1 MHNTMEVQPIDKNR
15 ISDLRYSLKCEF
27 IKCNQGGACSASSI
41 IMCNTKKWHSLLS
54 VFREHTGSQYV
65 LLSALDDSVIAG
77 GRSFYL
83 STRKYPNVYFP
94 LGHQYIES
102 ISSNPIPTLVY
113 NIADI
118 SLQKEVLLLSS
129 QNTFMVRYTVLNAAS
144 AITLQLRPLL
154 GLRPSESL
162 IRKNS
167 DINTGNKQ
175 IENGIQYISAERE
188 PMVFMQMSKQCEFVT
203 APDWNY
209 NVEYA
214 EDQAAG
220 QEYQEDLFMPGFFE
234 TILAPGESVVF
245 AASDHKG
252 QPDQF
257 ANMFIEEM
265 ALRKSRESYQDNVEY
280 AAEQLIRH
288 RKGQSFIVNSLP
300 EKAEV
305 PKQILMALPG
315 LTLQSHNTDLFEK
328 IVYSLLKQLKNIVFG
343 HSHGHRFAPDSPLW
357 FIWAVQQFFFQKGD
371 IKYTFKQFGKAVNK
385 IIKAGIDNSISGL
398 VTDDSGLLAISL
410 ETEDRYFVE
419 TNALWYNALQFAA
432 DMNAFNGEIE
442 SSEIASQAAHKVHQ
456 AFNKMFVI
464 PSMAYLPDSVSE
476 NGSLDRVCR
485 PYQILAA
492 ALPFSV
498 VNSQTAE
505 KILTVI
511 EQNLLTPKGML
522 NMPLQ
527 QATSGQEVFVMP
539 ELNDFVAELYLKLK
553 IGDEGMKIAKQ
564 MYFAH
569 NRPDDMPVS
578 PCFYQKYSPTPPYN
592 GIGSPMCAASIAAV
606 NRIKLLI
613 DQY

>member
-1 MHNTMEVQPIDKNR
+1 MHNIMETQLIDKNR
-15 ISDLRYSLKCEF
+15 ISDLRYSLNSEF

-41 IMCNTKKWHSLLS
+41 IICNTKKWHSLLS
-54 VFREHTGSQYV
+54 VFREQTGNQYV

-77 GRSFYL
+77 GRTFYL

-94 LGHQYIES
+94 LGHQYIDS
-102 ISSNPIPTLVY
+102 ILLNPIPTLVY
-113 NIADI
+113 TIADI
-118 SLQKEVLLLSS
+118 RLQKEVLLLSS
-129 QNTFMVRYTVLNAAS
+129 QNTLMVRYTVLS
-144 AITLQLRPLL
+144 APQAVTLQLRPLL

-162 IRKNS
+162 MRKNS
-167 DINTGNKQ
+167 KINTGNKH

-188 PMVFMQMSKQCEFVT
+188 PMVYMQLSKQCEFVT

-214 EDQAAG
+214 DDQAAG

-234 TILAPGESVVF
+234 TILSPGESVVF
-245 AASDHKG
+245 AASDRKG
-252 QPDQF
+252 QPEKFDS
-257 ANMFIEEM
+257 MFLEEM

-288 RKGQSFIVNSLP
+288 RKGQSFVVSSLP
-300 EKAEV
+300 EKAEF

-315 LTLQSHNTDLFEK
+315 LTLQPHNTDLFEK

-343 HSHGHRFAPDSPLW
+343 HFNGHRFAPDSPLW

-371 IKYTFKQFGKAVNK
+371 IKYTFKQFGKVVNK
-385 IIKAGIDNSISGL
+385 IIKAGTDNSISGL

-410 ETEDRYFVE
+410 ATEDRYFVE

-432 DMNAFNGEIE
+432 DMNTFNGEIE
-442 SSEIASQAAHKVHQ
+442 AAEIASQTARKVQQ

-464 PSMAYLPDSVSE
+464 PSMPFLPDSVSE
-476 NGSLDRVCR
+476 NGSYDRVCR

-492 ALPFSV
+492 AMPFSV
-498 VNSQTAE
+498 VNSSVSEQILSAIE
-505 KILTVI
+505 K
-511 EQNLLTPKGML
+511 NLLTPKGML

-527 QATSGQEVFVMP
+527 MMNSGQEVFVMP

-553 IGDEGMKIAKQ
+553 TGDEGMKFAKQ
-564 MYFAH
+564 MYYAH
-569 NRPDDMPVS
+569 NQNDDVSLS
-578 PCFYQKYSPTPPYN
+578 PCFYQKYTPTPPYK

-606 NRIKLLI
+606 SRIKMLI

>member
-1 MHNTMEVQPIDKNR
+1 MHNTMETQFIDKNR
-15 ISDLRYSLKCEF
+15 ISDLRYSLNSEF
-27 IKCNQGGACSASSI
+27 IKCNAGGACSASSI
-41 IMCNTKKWHSLLS
+41 IICNTKKWHSLLS
-54 VFREHTGSQYV
+54 IFREHTGSEYV

-94 LGHQYIES
+94 LGHQYIDS
-102 ISSNPIPTLVY
+102 IMSSPIPTLVY
-113 NIADI
+113 TIGDI

-129 QNTFMVRYTVLNAAS
+129 QNTFMVRYTVLNAPHT
-144 AITLQLRPLL
+144 ITLQLRPLL

-162 IRKNS
+162 MRKNS
-167 DINTGNKQ
+167 KINTGNKQ
-175 IENGIQYISAERE
+175 IENGIQYMASERE
-188 PMVFMQMSKQCEFVT
+188 PMVYMQMSKKCEFVT

-214 EDQAAG
+214 DDQAAG

-234 TILAPGESVVF
+234 TILSPGESVVF

-252 QPDQF
+252 QPEKFDTLF
-257 ANMFIEEM
+257 LEEM
-265 ALRKSRESYQDNVEY
+265 ALRKSRVSYQDNVEY

-300 EKAEV
+300 EKAEF

-315 LTLQSHNTDLFEK
+315 LTLQPQNTNLFEK
-328 IVYSLLKQLKNIVFG
+328 VVYSLLKQLKNIVFG
-343 HSHGHRFAPDSPLW
+343 NFNGHRFAPDSPLW

-371 IKYTFKQFGKAVNK
+371 IKYTFKQFGKVVNK
-385 IIKAGIDNSISGL
+385 IIKAGTDNSISGL

-410 ETEDRYFVE
+410 ATEDRYFVE
-419 TNALWYNALQFAA
+419 TNALWYNALRFAA
-432 DMNAFNGEIE
+432 DMNTFNGEIE
-442 SSEIASQAAHKVHQ
+442 AAEIASQTARKVQQ

-464 PSMAYLPDSVSE
+464 PSMPFLPDSVSE
-476 NGSLDRVCR
+476 NGSYDRVCR
-485 PYQILAA
+485 PQQILAA

-498 VNSQTAE
+498 ANAQVSEQILSAIE
-505 KILTVI
+505 K
-511 EQNLLTPKGML
+511 NLLTPKGML

-527 QATSGQEVFVMP
+527 MMNSGQDVYVMP

-553 IGDEGMKIAKQ
+553 IGDEGMKFAKQ
-564 MYFAH
+564 MYYAH
-569 NRPDDMPVS
+569 NQNDDISLS
-578 PCFYQKYSPTPPYN
+578 PCFYQKYTPTQPFK

-606 NRIKLLI
+606 NRIKMLI